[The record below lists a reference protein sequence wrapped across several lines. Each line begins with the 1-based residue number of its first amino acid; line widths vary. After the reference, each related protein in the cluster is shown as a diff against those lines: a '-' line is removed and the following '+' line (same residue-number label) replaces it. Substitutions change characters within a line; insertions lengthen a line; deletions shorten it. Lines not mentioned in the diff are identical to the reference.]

1 MSQSFLRTV
10 AVTCTFDLELTVC
23 PLCAQRSKKK
33 NPVTS
38 DISCNVPAPPADP
51 SHPGRIPERGSALT
65 DRCND
70 ALPADLASPA

>member
-1 MSQSFLRTV
+1 MSQPFLRSV
-10 AVTCTFDLELTVC
+10 AVTCTFDLELTIC
-23 PLCAQRSKKK
+23 PLCAQRSKEI
-33 NPVTS
+33 PVTS
-38 DISCNVPAPPADP
+38 DIFCNVPAPPADP